1 MNKLKYEDRI
11 KKLNSLE
18 KFINGQNQDDI
29 LLILDKRYGEDKWSI
44 ICSVMHWF
52 RVVEDYLCSDNL
64 LKKNKKDYNWG
75 EVYLFISAVDIVVK
89 GINDIYKIVKNKDG
103 IHLFYGENNIFGD
116 KNKDD
121 WNYFQNIRAIFGAHP
136 TELKDNEE
144 FIVATYP
151 TPYNSILDRLH
162 GTTKGWDYYTF
173 LWSKKKSKEFL
184 QESFGFKFEDINKYL
199 DKYIVYLDSLY
210 KEIITMIKDY
220 KKEVARNKIEKNH
233 NPIIQLN
240 ILEKE
245 DKKRLNSRYKYI
257 IDVLRI
263 LINTKITNKYNQNEY
278 EKYREKNIENVS
290 ILYDIIQNPEE
301 EKQIS
306 KIEEV
311 VFCNTEYFT
320 NMSSYYYTKLYE
332 YWNNEDMEEILLKH
346 FKDRIPP
353 FNSDIANIK
362 ELYCLVKAFNYYKNK
377 EKAQ

>member
-103 IHLFYGENNIFGD
+103 IHFFYGENNIFGD

-173 LWSKKKSKEFL
+173 LWSKKKSKEF
-184 QESFGFKFEDINKYL
+184 
-199 DKYIVYLDSLY
+199 
-210 KEIITMIKDY
+210 Y
-220 KKEVARNKIEKNH
+220 KKV
-233 NPIIQLN
+233 L
-240 ILEKE
+240 
-245 DKKRLNSRYKYI
+245 DLNSRI
-257 IDVLRI
+257 
-263 LINTKITNKYNQNEY
+263 
-278 EKYREKNIENVS
+278 
-290 ILYDIIQNPEE
+290 
-301 EKQIS
+301 
-306 KIEEV
+306 
-311 VFCNTEYFT
+311 
-320 NMSSYYYTKLYE
+320 
-332 YWNNEDMEEILLKH
+332 
-346 FKDRIPP
+346 
-353 FNSDIANIK
+353 
-362 ELYCLVKAFNYYKNK
+362 
-377 EKAQ
+377 